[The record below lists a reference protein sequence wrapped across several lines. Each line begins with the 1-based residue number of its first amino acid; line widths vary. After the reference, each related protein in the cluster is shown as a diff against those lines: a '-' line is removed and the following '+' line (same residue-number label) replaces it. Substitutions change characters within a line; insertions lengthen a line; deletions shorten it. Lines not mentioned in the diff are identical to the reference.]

1 MALTPTPKVW
11 MNGELV
17 DWEQAT
23 IHVATHSL
31 HYGTGVYEGIRA
43 YETEHGPGLFRLTDH
58 IERLY
63 RSGKILGMP
72 MTFSV
77 QEIVEACKETV
88 RSTGLNSCYV
98 RPIAYYGYG
107 HMGLDTDPCTVDIA
121 IICWPWASVRGAES
135 TKNGVKLKVSSWQ
148 RHDHNVMPPMS
159 KTTGGYV
166 NASLA
171 KSEAH
176 RAGYDDCILLNREGL
191 VAECTAENL
200 FIVRNGVIHTPP
212 QSAGALEGL
221 TQDTIQSIAH
231 DLGYDVQVTQ
241 LSRSDLYVADEVFVC
256 GTASEVTS
264 VNSIDDREIPFPGPV
279 GNQLAD
285 AYAEIVRGGNEK
297 YRHWVELAS

>member
-1 MALTPTPKVW
+1 MPITPTPKIW

-17 DWEQAT
+17 DWEKAT

-31 HYGTGVYEGIRA
+31 HYGTGIYEGIRA
-43 YETEHGPGLFRLTDH
+43 YETAKGPGMFRLTDH
-58 IERLY
+58 IERFY

-77 QEIVEACKETV
+77 PEIVEACKETV

-107 HMGLDTDPCTVDIA
+107 HMGLDTAPCDVAIA
-121 IICWPWASVRGAES
+121 IICWPWASVRGEDS
-135 TKNGVKLKVSSWQ
+135 VQKGVRLKVSSWQ

-166 NASLA
+166 NSSLA
-171 KSEAH
+171 KAEAH
-176 RAGYDDCILLNREGL
+176 KAGYDDCILLNREGL
-191 VAECTAENL
+191 VAECTAENI
-200 FIVRNGVIHTPP
+200 FMVRNGVIHTPP

-221 TQDTIQSIAH
+221 TQDTIKTLAA
-231 DLGYDVQVTQ
+231 DMGYEVQVTEM
-241 LSRSDLYVADEVFVC
+241 SRSDLYIADEVFVC

-264 VNSIDDREIPFPGPV
+264 VNSIDDRDIPFPGPI
-279 GNQLAD
+279 GTALAES
-285 AYAEIVRGGNEK
+285 YSKLVHGEAE
-297 YRHWVELAS
+297 RHAAWVEVA